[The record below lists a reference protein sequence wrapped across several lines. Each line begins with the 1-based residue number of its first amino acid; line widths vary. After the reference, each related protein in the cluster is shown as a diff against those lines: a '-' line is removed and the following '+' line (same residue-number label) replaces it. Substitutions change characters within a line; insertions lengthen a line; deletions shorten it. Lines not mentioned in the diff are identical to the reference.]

1 MSPPVWTLDTHH
13 QKDFPRHH
21 AKNAPYQKRYDALK
35 ARLDRATE
43 RMNRAKVQMDALV
56 KVVKTDRNDV
66 RRYKIAAPEKIK
78 DRPGIIAE
86 AVSGNEHYASLVA
99 TMRDDNSALKTW
111 SLMSD
116 AAKEEEANK
125 RMYRDL

>member
-1 MSPPVWTLDTHH
+1 M
-13 QKDFPRHH
+13 R
-21 AKNAPYQKRYDALK
+21 KNAPYQKRYDALK

-43 RMNRAKVQMDALV
+43 RMNRAKVQMDALA

-86 AVSGNEHYASLVA
+86 AVSGNEHYA
-99 TMRDDNSALKTW
+99 R
-111 SLMSD
+111 LMSD

-125 RMYRDL
+125 RIYRDL

>member
-1 MSPPVWTLDTHH
+1 M
-13 QKDFPRHH
+13 R
-21 AKNAPYQKRYDALK
+21 KNAPYQKRYDALK
-35 ARLDRATE
+35 AWLDRATE
-43 RMNRAKVQMDALV
+43 RMNRAKVQMDALA
-56 KVVKTDRNDV
+56 KAVKTDRNDV
-66 RRYKIAAPEKIK
+66 RCYKIAAPEKIK

-111 SLMSD
+111 TLMSD

>member
-1 MSPPVWTLDTHH
+1 MSPPVRTLDSHH
-13 QKDFPRHH
+13 QKDFPWHH
-21 AKNAPYQKRYDALK
+21 AEKCTVSETIRCTKSRAGSCSGKNEPCQNSNGC
-35 ARLDRATE
+35 ARQSGKNRSE
-43 RMNRAKVQMDALV
+43 RRETLQGRCTGKVQ
-56 KVVKTDRNDV
+56 
-66 RRYKIAAPEKIK
+66 

-111 SLMSD
+111 SIMSD

-125 RMYRDL
+125 RIYRDL

>member
-1 MSPPVWTLDTHH
+1 M
-13 QKDFPRHH
+13 R
-21 AKNAPYQKRYDALK
+21 KNAPYQKRYDALK

-43 RMNRAKVQMDALV
+43 RMNRAKIQMDALA

-66 RRYKIAAPEKIK
+66 RRYKVAAPEKVQ

-86 AVSGNEHYASLVA
+86 AVYGNEHYASLVA

-111 SLMSD
+111 TLMSD

>member
-1 MSPPVWTLDTHH
+1 M
-13 QKDFPRHH
+13 R
-21 AKNAPYQKRYDALK
+21 KNAPYQKRYDALK

-43 RMNRAKVQMDALV
+43 RMNRAKVQMDALT
-56 KVVKTDRNDV
+56 KAVKTDRNDV
-66 RRYKIAAPEKIK
+66 RRYKIAAPEKVK

-111 SLMSD
+111 TLMSD

-125 RMYRDL
+125 RIYRDL

>member
-1 MSPPVWTLDTHH
+1 
-13 QKDFPRHH
+13 
-21 AKNAPYQKRYDALK
+21 
-35 ARLDRATE
+35 
-43 RMNRAKVQMDALV
+43 MDALA
-56 KVVKTDRNDV
+56 KSVKTDRNDV
-66 RRYKIAAPEKIK
+66 RRYKVAAPEKVK

-111 SLMSD
+111 TLMSD